1 MVAFRTMGHTDA
13 DSGNPEE
20 GMLNVA
26 ALEVALRAAG
36 FDERKPTFES
46 EHLTEIDLWTSRDA
60 LPQLTT
66 ALKGFGLTPFQP
78 SRRSGHRFF
87 MGFSQS
93 RWVKVDAK
101 LIGPE
106 PTGSLVGD
114 VLWLLRRQRGLVV
127 ALLGA
132 DGAGKSTAVACVAD
146 AMPIDVDTRYLG
158 ARRRAVSPTSPAAT
172 RRPNSG
178 TSPSWRSYVGLVRWT
193 VRTVQQLW
201 SVEWAARRGSV
212 VVCDRH
218 PLEAGRLGDE
228 PRMVKSLKRILVQGL
243 TPAPDLVM
251 LLSAPGEVLYE
262 RKGEHSPEYLDRIT
276 STWATLVK
284 QRHGVTIDV
293 NRPPEDV
300 CRDIQLEIWRP
311 LLARRGS

>member
-1 MVAFRTMGHTDA
+1 MGHTDA
-13 DSGNPEE
+13 ENGDPDDS
-20 GMLNVA
+20 MLDADAVQA
-26 ALEVALRAAG
+26 ALREAG
-36 FDERKPTFES
+36 FGERKPTFQS

-60 LPQLTT
+60 LPRLTKV
-66 ALKGFGLTPFQP
+66 LNGFGLTPFQP

-87 MGFSQS
+87 MGFSRS

-101 LIGPE
+101 LTDPE
-106 PTGSLVGD
+106 PTGSLISD
-114 VLWLLRRQRGLVV
+114 ALWLLRRQRGLVV

-146 AMPIDVDTRYLG
+146 AMPIDVATRYLG
-158 ARRRAVSPTSPAAT
+158 ARRRPVSPTSPSVT
-172 RRPNSG
+172 RQPG
-178 TSPSWRSYVGLVRWT
+178 PGPAPSWRSYAGLARWT
-193 VRTVQQLW
+193 VRTLQQLW

-228 PRMVKSLKRILVQGL
+228 PRSVKYLKRAVVHGL
-243 TPAPDLVM
+243 TPAPDLII
-251 LLSAPGEVLYE
+251 LLSAPGEVLFE

-276 STWATLVK
+276 STWAALVEK
-284 QRHGVTIDV
+284 RHGVVIDV
-293 NRPPEDV
+293 NRPPDDV